1 MLALLCSDDAVEL
14 KKDAKF
20 IDDRC
25 LVLLSSESSNC
36 LRPMFQSFQQQMKAR
51 RHLKRRIAWNA
62 HIEIAMQNDY
72 GDNENQEGEKR
83 NAFEFVKE
91 Y

>member
-1 MLALLCSDDAVEL
+1 
-14 KKDAKF
+14 
-20 IDDRC
+20 
-25 LVLLSSESSNC
+25 
-36 LRPMFQSFQQQMKAR
+36 MKAR
-51 RHLKRRIAWNA
+51 RNLKRKIAWNA

-72 GDNENQEGEKR
+72 GDNENQKGENR